1 MKDAREA
8 AQEASIRPAELM
20 IRKLSE
26 HSQLTA
32 RDVAEIRRLPV
43 ITRVLRPNDDI
54 VRQGDRPTSS
64 ALVLEGLVARYHLL
78 PDGRRQYLSYHLAG
92 DLPDTQ
98 ALFVDQMDHA
108 VCAIGPAVVGL
119 IPHTDLF
126 AAFERRPSFAGAVW
140 RETLIDAA
148 IFREA
153 ITNNSSRSPTARIA
167 HLFCELVYRSKAAEL
182 TTSDDCHAPISLR
195 QLGET
200 LGLSLATVNRS
211 LAELRAS
218 GTADLQNGRIIIRK
232 WETLSGIGQFQPT
245 YLHLRKPLSP

>member
-1 MKDAREA
+1 
-8 AQEASIRPAELM
+8 M

-26 HSQLTA
+26 HSRLTA
-32 RDVAEIRRLPV
+32 RDVAELRKLPV
-43 ITRVLRPNDDI
+43 MTRVLDPDDDI

-98 ALFVDQMDHA
+98 ALFVDRMDHA

-119 IPHTDLF
+119 IPHAALF
-126 AAFERRPSFAGAVW
+126 AAFERRSSLAGAVW

-153 ITNNSSRSPTARIA
+153 ITNNSSRGPTARMA
-167 HLFCELVYRSKAAEL
+167 HLFCELVYRSKAAKL
-182 TTSDDCHAPISLR
+182 TTSHDCSAPIGLR

-211 LAELRAS
+211 LAELRAN
-218 GTADLQNGRIIIRK
+218 GTADLQNGRITIRDWK
-232 WETLSGIGQFQPT
+232 TLSDIGQFQPT
-245 YLHLRKPLSP
+245 YLHLRKPLDP